1 MGFGLNKMMKSG
13 SPVITFAIP
22 DNQDNQV
29 LKHMTVLPDFCDF
42 RISVLP
48 YYTGM
53 SLLTFFEKKAA

>member
-1 MGFGLNKMMKSG
+1 MMKSG